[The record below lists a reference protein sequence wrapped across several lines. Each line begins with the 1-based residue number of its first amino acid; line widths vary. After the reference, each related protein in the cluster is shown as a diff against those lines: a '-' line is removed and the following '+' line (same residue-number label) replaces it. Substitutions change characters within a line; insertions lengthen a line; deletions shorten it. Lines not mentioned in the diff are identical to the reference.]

1 MGFLIKRISIYVAI
15 ILLIFGCGKSLIKII
30 SKSDQNPYPMFGKTS
45 SKNFFVPV
53 TVSDSLKLKWDADT
67 YGSFTNSSV
76 VVYDEYVFTSDLG
89 GRIFVFNINNG
100 KKVGMLKSG
109 ETILGTPLVYKVL
122 LIYAAAEDK
131 DNLTDLVYYDYA
143 NGKQLYYEE
152 IDSRVLSEMIAL
164 DDGIIFLT
172 ESGRINRYDL
182 KGNSVWQTETNER
195 ARSSPSL
202 LNNVIVFGNDAG
214 EFITVNAENGNV
226 INRFHIGGIFN
237 GSATLEN
244 ETAFL
249 SNNNGKIYSINFK
262 TGKINWEFNTGERIV
277 MTPAADDKNVYVG
290 NLEGLLFSLNKE
302 DGELNWKQNY
312 NGLFNATPLITNNRI
327 IISDLNR
334 SFYLLDKQTGTIKN
348 KYTLDGRVK
357 LTPVLAD
364 STLFI
369 GYDRGILNAYEFV
382 Y

>member
-1 MGFLIKRISIYVAI
+1 MGFLIKRLSIYVSV
-15 ILLIFGCGKSLIKII
+15 ILLIVGCGKSLIKIV
-30 SKSDQNPYPMFGKTS
+30 SKPDQDPYPMFGKTP

-53 TVSDSLKLKWDADT
+53 TVSDSLRLKWEADT

-76 VVYDEYVFTSDLG
+76 VVYDDHVFTSDLG
-89 GRIFVFNINNG
+89 GRIFVFNINDG

-109 ETILGTPLVYKVL
+109 ETVPGTPLIYESL

-164 DDGIIFLT
+164 KDGIIFLT
-172 ESGRINRYDL
+172 ENGRINRYDL
-182 KGNSVWQTETNER
+182 NGNSIWQTETKER
-195 ARSSPSL
+195 TRSSPSL
-202 LNNVIVFGNDAG
+202 LNNVVVFGNDAG
-214 EFITVNAENGNV
+214 EIITVNAKDGNI
-226 INRFHIGGIFN
+226 INRFHLGGIFN
-237 GSATLEN
+237 SCPNLEN

-249 SNNNGKIYSINFK
+249 SNNNGKIYSINFN
-262 TGKINWEFNTGERIV
+262 TGKSYWEYNTGERII
-277 MTPAADDKNVYVG
+277 MTPAADNENIYVG
-290 NLEGLLFSLNKE
+290 NLEGTFFSLNKKS
-302 DGELNWKQNY
+302 GEPNWKRNY

-327 IISDLNR
+327 IISDLDR
-334 SFYLLDKQTGTIKN
+334 SFYILDKLTGDIKN
-348 KYTLDGRVK
+348 KYSLDGRAK
-357 LTPVLAD
+357 LTPVFAD

-369 GYDRGILNAYEFV
+369 GYDRGILNAYEFI